1 MSVGEQKS
9 VLMVCLGNIC
19 RSPIAEAVFIDCL
32 KKRGKREEW
41 HVDSSAIIGYH
52 TGKGPDSRAM
62 GALKKYG
69 IKDYQHRARVTSP
82 DDFRK
87 FDYIFGMDDQN
98 IEDLQ
103 EIARKVPKTERKAEI
118 LMLGVQDVM
127 AGKREVPDPYYE
139 SGSKQFDEV
148 LQQCVK
154 CCDAF
159 LDKICK

>member
-1 MSVGEQKS
+1 MSDGKKS

-32 KKRGKREEW
+32 RKRGKEDEW

-69 IKDYQHRARVTSP
+69 ITDYKHKARVTSP
-82 DDFRK
+82 NDIRQ
-87 FDYIFGMDDQN
+87 FDYIFGMDDSN
-98 IEDLQ
+98 IEDLR
-103 EIARKVPKTERKAEI
+103 EIEQKVPKEERHAQI
-118 LMLGVQDVM
+118 LMLGKQDPN
-127 AGKREVPDPYYE
+127 GKNEVPDPYYE

-148 LQQCVK
+148 LEQCVK
-154 CCDAF
+154 CCEAF
-159 LDKICK
+159 LDKVYK

>member
-1 MSVGEQKS
+1 MAGEGKKS

-32 KKRGKREEW
+32 RKRGKEAEW

-69 IKDYQHRARVTSP
+69 IKDYQHRARVTTL
-82 DDFRK
+82 DDVRH
-87 FDYIFGMDDQN
+87 FDYIFGMDDSN
-98 IEDLQ
+98 MSDLED
-103 EIARKVPKTERKAEI
+103 IASQVPQPERRAQL
-118 LMLGVQDVM
+118 LMLGKQDPR
-127 AGKREVPDPYYE
+127 GKPEVPDPYYE
-139 SGSKQFDEV
+139 SGSAQFDEV
-148 LQQCVK
+148 LKQCVK

-159 LDKICK
+159 LDKVYQ